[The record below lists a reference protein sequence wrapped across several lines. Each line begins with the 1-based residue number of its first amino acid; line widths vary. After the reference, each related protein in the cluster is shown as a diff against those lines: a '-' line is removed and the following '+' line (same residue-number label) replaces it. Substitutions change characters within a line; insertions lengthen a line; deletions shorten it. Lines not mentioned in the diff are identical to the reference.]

1 MATNFDWDTLR
12 IFLAVKRTGSLR
24 GAADTL
30 SVSHATVARGLRVL
44 EVTLGTR
51 LFDRSRTGLSLT
63 VSGEKLVEATER
75 MEAETLGIRRQLAG
89 QDSRPS
95 GRIRVSLPPILAF
108 KFITPL
114 LAAFSSTY
122 PEIHVDLNISN
133 TFLNLNR
140 LETDISIRV
149 SREVEDDVVGRR
161 LVQYKKGIYA
171 SPDYIAARPDLAVGD
186 GSEADWIGWG
196 DSIERPAWLLASPF
210 PNAGLRHSIPEAV
223 MQADAA
229 ASGMGLTYLPCFVGD
244 ADPGLTRVPGTEP
257 VDDRSIWLLLHSDLR
272 KTARVRV
279 FVDFM
284 AEEIIKTRALL
295 LGERSNSPNGSAA
308 RF

>member
-1 MATNFDWDTLR
+1 MPTSLDWDTLR

-24 GAADTL
+24 GAADGL
-30 SVSHATVARGLRVL
+30 SVSHATIARGLGVL
-44 EVTLGTR
+44 EQTLGTR

-75 MEAETLGIRRQLAG
+75 IEAETLTIRRQLAG
-89 QDSRPS
+89 HDSRPS
-95 GRIRVSLPPILAF
+95 GRIRISMPPILAF
-108 KFITPL
+108 RFITPL
-114 LAAFSSTY
+114 LAAFSRTN

-140 LETDISIRV
+140 LETDISIRIA
-149 SREVEDDVVGRR
+149 REVEDDVVGRR
-161 LVQYKKGIYA
+161 LIQYKKGIYA
-171 SPDYIAARPDLAVGD
+171 SPDYVAARPDLAVGD
-186 GSEADWIGWG
+186 GAEANWIGWG

-210 PNAGLRHSIPEAV
+210 PKAGLRHSIPEPV

-229 ASGMGLTYLPCFVGD
+229 ACGMGLTYLPCFIGD
-244 ADPGLTRVPGTEP
+244 ADSGLVRVPGTEL

-279 FVDFM
+279 FIDFM
-284 AEEIIKTRALL
+284 AEEILRRRPLL
-295 LGERSNSPNGSAA
+295 RGECPQIRKQPS
-308 RF
+308 